1 LDINNPDAYF
11 YRAIGKQFKMQ
22 YDSAMADFNKAILL
36 NPKDARMYL
45 GRGRNRADMKDM
57 KGAIEDFD
65 YAIRLDSMNS
75 YAYFNRAIAKCQ
87 TNDSIGALKDY
98 DKVLK
103 LDPENAL
110 TYFNRAELKEK
121 FGDLYGSIEDY
132 NHAEE
137 ISPNNVFTFFNRA
150 IVWYRL
156 KNYHNAIKDNT
167 SAINLNPVFATAY
180 YNRSIARRNINDYRG
195 SENDYKTAIKI
206 NSKLDSL
213 TQAGRIDSTGLAKL
227 TEFKADF
234 EEGNKRNTKDS
245 AAGMLPFRNFN
256 IFYNLKDTIK
266 IEPNPNIEKIKEL
279 NKEINSH
286 YQFNISCTDDSLTQE
301 NAAQL
306 LKSLV
311 EMPNPLDNDMMIFE
325 RAILKYKLQDFN
337 GSIDEYNT
345 LINLKPEL
353 SYAYFNRANTRYEMI
368 SFMNALNSYNN
379 NVIFIGNYNIKAQS
393 DKKTNLQNYD
403 DVVAD
408 YQKCIQLNPWFNYAY
423 FNLANI
429 NIDSKDF
436 LSAITNLTKAIE
448 IEPKF
453 AEAYYNRGLTY
464 IYVQKKEEGCTD
476 LSKAGELGVQRAY
489 EVIKK
494 FCNQ

>member
-1 LDINNPDAYF
+1 
-11 YRAIGKQFKMQ
+11 
-22 YDSAMADFNKAILL
+22 
-36 NPKDARMYL
+36 
-45 GRGRNRADMKDM
+45 
-57 KGAIEDFD
+57 
-65 YAIRLDSMNS
+65 
-75 YAYFNRAIAKCQ
+75 
-87 TNDSIGALKDY
+87 
-98 DKVLK
+98 
-103 LDPENAL
+103 
-110 TYFNRAELKEK
+110 
-121 FGDLYGSIEDY
+121 
-132 NHAEE
+132 
-137 ISPNNVFTFFNRA
+137 
-150 IVWYRL
+150 
-156 KNYHNAIKDNT
+156 
-167 SAINLNPVFATAY
+167 
-180 YNRSIARRNINDYRG
+180 
-195 SENDYKTAIKI
+195 
-206 NSKLDSL
+206 
-213 TQAGRIDSTGLAKL
+213 
-227 TEFKADF
+227 
-234 EEGNKRNTKDS
+234 
-245 AAGMLPFRNFN
+245 
-256 IFYNLKDTIK
+256 
-266 IEPNPNIEKIKEL
+266 
-279 NKEINSH
+279 
-286 YQFNISCTDDSLTQE
+286 
-301 NAAQL
+301 
-306 LKSLV
+306 
-311 EMPNPLDNDMMIFE
+311 MMIFE